1 MNAPQGYQ
9 PEGPITL
16 YSDAKIT
23 MSPAGGGL
31 LVKRTTTGFDLCGAG
46 DTCIGVLFEECE
58 IGDERAIYPMG
69 SARIPLYVSADG
81 NLATIGTA
89 VVPDA
94 GGKVKA
100 GANDA
105 KSGKMITD
113 TVANVGEIVYV
124 LTGAC

>member
-9 PEGPITL
+9 PEGPISL
-16 YSDAKIT
+16 KADSAIT
-23 MSPAGGGL
+23 ISPVGGGL
-31 LVKRTTTGFDLCGAG
+31 LVKRTTTGFDLAGAG
-46 DTCIGVLFEECE
+46 DATIGVIFDNCA
-58 IGDERAIYPMG
+58 IGDYVAIWPAG
-69 SARIPLYVSADG
+69 SARIPLIVSADG

-89 VVPDA
+89 VVPDT

-113 TVANVGEIVYV
+113 SAANVGEIVYV